1 MSLVTAA
8 RHELARMSCQPSR
21 ITASSSCDTNLS
33 RPGIYIWVPD
43 AKTRAHLAS
52 AIV

>member
-8 RHELARMSCQPSR
+8 RHELARMSCRPSG

-33 RPGIYIWVPD
+33 HPGIYIWVPD

-52 AIV
+52 AIM